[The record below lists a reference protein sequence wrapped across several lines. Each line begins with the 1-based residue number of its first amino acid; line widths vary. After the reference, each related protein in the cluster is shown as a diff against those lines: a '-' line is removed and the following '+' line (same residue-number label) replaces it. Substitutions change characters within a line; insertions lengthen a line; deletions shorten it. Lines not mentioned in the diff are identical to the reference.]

1 VKSIGRIFETVT
13 SVETLCA
20 SARAAAKGKKD
31 RKPVTRFLA
40 NLDRETERL
49 SAELRSGTYTPG
61 VYSQFRIMD
70 PKPRLIS
77 CADFRDRVVHHA
89 LCDVTGPMI
98 ETRFIERSFACR
110 KNKGFHRAI
119 HCAQKLSRRHRYYLK
134 LDIRSFYNTVDLEI
148 AHLLLVRLFRETK
161 MQHLWEKMLWHPFPG
176 QIPGKGLP
184 IGNLTSQWIANLYL
198 DGLDHRVTER
208 YETPA
213 YIRYMDDFLLFH
225 DSKTHLWNTMERI
238 SDWLL
243 QHRKL
248 TLKQSS
254 ICLAPCNEGV
264 PFLRMRVFPG
274 MIRLSRDKLRRSRRL
289 AQTRCKQLGNHDI
302 SPSEYVRSI
311 KAIAGITR
319 VWNIKNVVSSD
330 LDL

>member
-13 SVETLCA
+13 SVETIGA

-31 RKPVTRFLA
+31 RKPVIRFLA
-40 NLDRETERL
+40 NLDHESERL
-49 SAELRSGTYTPG
+49 SAELQRGTYTPG
-61 VYSQFRIMD
+61 VYSQFRILD

-98 ETRFIERSFACR
+98 ETRFIARSFACR

-119 HCAQKLSRRHRYYLK
+119 QCAQKLSRRHRYFLK
-134 LDIRSFYNTVDLEI
+134 LDIRSFYDTVDINI
-148 AHLLLVRLFRETK
+148 ASSLLNTLFRERK
-161 MQHLWEKMLWHPFPG
+161 MRALWNTVIRHPFPG
-176 QIPGKGLP
+176 QAPGKGLP

-198 DGLDHRVTER
+198 DALDHRVTECF
-208 YETPA
+208 ETPA

-225 DSKTHLWNTMERI
+225 DTKDHLWNTLERI

-254 ICLAPCNEGV
+254 IRLAPCKEGV

-274 MIRLSRDKLRRSRRL
+274 MIRLSRDKLHRSRRL
-289 AQTRCKQLGNHDI
+289 AQTRHKQLQNNQI

-311 KAIAGITR
+311 KAITGITG
-319 VWNIKNVVSSD
+319 VWNIKNIVSSD